1 MANKTDYVMWKEIR
15 NIEEDKIGAFV
26 SELLCHYIQGVSEIV
41 GTNFK
46 IELLTSKQRKSQYIR
61 NPKRYTIFDD

>member
-1 MANKTDYVMWKEIR
+1 MWKEIR

-61 NPKRYTIFDD
+61 NPKDTQYLMINFSRNIQ